1 METKNHN
8 DDHEPGNGF
17 WRNLIYKLSL
27 MNAKH
32 NTPSEW
38 RESVKTVVAG
48 GLAIGCWV
56 ILGSLFWS
64 QFDASRKSAAA
75 IEAVAS
81 SIKGLPTSKEDQQL
95 AAEQRRE
102 QVAIIKDAHNL
113 VNQTASSI
121 YVLITPVAT
130 AITGY
135 IFVSSA
141 TKKPASATTQ
151 EADLVLLE
159 GSSLKPLETRSPLPP
174 EEGKIVPNTRL
185 PGT

>member
-1 METKNHN
+1 METENHN
-8 DDHEPGNGF
+8 DDRGPGNGF

-27 MNAKH
+27 MNAKY

-75 IEAVAS
+75 IEAVAI
-81 SIKGLPTSKEDQQL
+81 SIKGLPASKEEQQL

-102 QVAIIKDAHNL
+102 QVSIIKDAHDM

-141 TKKPASATTQ
+141 TKKPVSTTTQ
-151 EADLVLLE
+151 EANLVSLE
-159 GSSLKPLETRSPLPP
+159 GSSLKLLENGNPVLP
-174 EEGKIVPNTRL
+174 EEETIFPNTKL